1 MRSSSK
7 NYSFGINELKIFALD
22 LENLLDSDWK
32 IEEIYIDEDRD
43 FGGISI
49 EGHIVVTAS
58 HKSGSSYYTNIKQ
71 RIIVYDTNETARYNY
86 SQQVEWIFTLNRGVP
101 LSQQIVSYK
110 DIILP
115 SDLTLNVDE
124 YHLAC
129 LDSIFSMECGVFFL
143 FDNYVIYLDVY
154 LTRNGIEYLS
164 KVEFFNLIRE
174 INNLIEINS

>member
-58 HKSGSSYYTNIKQ
+58 HKSGSSYYTNL
-71 RIIVYDTNETARYNY
+71 VCH
-86 SQQVEWIFTLNRGVP
+86 NR
-101 LSQQIVSYK
+101 
-110 DIILP
+110 
-115 SDLTLNVDE
+115 
-124 YHLAC
+124 
-129 LDSIFSMECGVFFL
+129 
-143 FDNYVIYLDVY
+143 
-154 LTRNGIEYLS
+154 
-164 KVEFFNLIRE
+164 
-174 INNLIEINS
+174 